1 MDWSVEG
8 CEVEWK
14 ISRPVSVL
22 NDVGILK
29 GAEFA
34 KLEDERLEC
43 RGAALLERV

>member
-22 NDVGILK
+22 NDVGILMV
-29 GAEFA
+29 AEFA

-43 RGAALLERV
+43 RDAALLERV